1 MKKCLAFAMGALAL
15 CAGLPA
21 DSADRAY
28 PARTVTIIVPA
39 SAGTGADVV
48 ARLVGQRLA
57 EVWGQPVVV
66 ENKEG
71 ASGSI
76 GAAQVAKAQP
86 DGYTLCMAFLNHAI
100 SPALYSNIPFDI
112 LTDFKP
118 IVRTTVA
125 PMFIVANPG
134 FPPNSIAELIKY
146 AKERKG
152 SSPIFFGS
160 PGKASV
166 NGLSIEM
173 LKEKGDFDMTHVPYK
188 GNAQM
193 ITDIVGNQVS
203 LGAAVI
209 AAVSPHVKTGKLKVL
224 AITSEKRSASF
235 PDVPSVSEA
244 GIKDYDVAAWNGLLA
259 PANTPDAIITE
270 IHAVVAKVME
280 GPEFKRRLDT
290 LGLDLALLNP
300 PQFRSYLASE
310 VAKWAAVVRKSGAK
324 AD

>member
-1 MKKCLAFAMGALAL
+1 MKKYFAFALGLL
-15 CAGLPA
+15 VLFTGLPVH
-21 DSADRAY
+21 SADRPY
-28 PARTVTIIVPA
+28 PTRTVTIIVPA

-57 EVWGQPVVV
+57 EAWGQPVVI

-76 GAAQVAKAQP
+76 GAAQVAKAPP

-100 SPALYSNIPFDI
+100 SPALYTNIPFDI

-125 PMFIVANPG
+125 PMFIVANPS
-134 FPPNSIAELIKY
+134 FPPNSITELVKY
-146 AKERKG
+146 AKARKG

-160 PGKASV
+160 PGMGSV
-166 NGLSIEM
+166 NGLSLEM

-193 ITDIVGNQVS
+193 MTDIVGNQVS

-209 AAVSPHVKTGKLKVL
+209 AAVSPHVKAGKLKVL

-235 PDVPSVSEA
+235 PEVPSVSEA

-259 PANTPDAIITE
+259 PANTPDSIVTE
-270 IHAVVAKVME
+270 IYSSVAKVME
-280 GPEFKRRLDT
+280 GTEFKRRLDT

-300 PQFRSYLASE
+300 VQFKSYLSNE
-310 VAKWAAVVRKSGAK
+310 VAKWASVVKKSGAK
-324 AD
+324 AE